1 MNRVYIIP
9 TSNLPDKMGYLE
21 IVSMNEDEILR
32 LPHEVMS
39 FTEVENEWNADI
51 RGLFESKEQFIR
63 FF

>member
-9 TSNLPDKMGYLE
+9 TSTLPDKIGYLE
-21 IVSMNEDEILR
+21 IVSMNEDEIIH

-39 FTEVENEWNADI
+39 FAEFENEWNADI
-51 RGLFESKEQFIR
+51 KGLFESKEQFVR